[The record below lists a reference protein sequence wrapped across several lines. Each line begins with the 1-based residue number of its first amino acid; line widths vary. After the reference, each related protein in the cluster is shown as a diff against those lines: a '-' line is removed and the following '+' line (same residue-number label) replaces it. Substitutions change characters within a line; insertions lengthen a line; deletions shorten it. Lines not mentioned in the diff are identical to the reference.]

1 MKRLMSK
8 YIPDHIYQELK
19 SRNGNYDYSVKHGLG
34 YYTVRGDE
42 RRLWDKIVCDFALDM
57 FDTMT
62 PDEIQYQQ
70 AEDKARPTLDMIF
83 QRKAVENGR

>member
-8 YIPDHIYQELK
+8 YIPDHIYPELK

-42 RRLWDKIVCDFALDM
+42 RKLWDKIVCDFALDM

-62 PDEIQYQQ
+62 PDELQYQQ